1 MSQPGFKT
9 VQSRVQQT
17 SIQQS
22 GNNLTRNFKI
32 IKEAEEIATE
42 HTPLL
47 SQTKY
52 KITKIKNS
60 PLPIGVQFLGENTR
74 KGQGGLQLPCTSTL
88 NPSLVTA
95 PHSRQIENNRTY
107 NCQKSSFLEVLLEGD
122 KFWNCIRRASYKAT
136 AYYRKNNLY

>member
-47 SQTKY
+47 SQ
-52 KITKIKNS
+52 IKIKDS
-60 PLPIGVQFLGENTR
+60 PLPIVVQF
-74 KGQGGLQLPCTSTL
+74 
-88 NPSLVTA
+88 
-95 PHSRQIENNRTY
+95 
-107 NCQKSSFLEVLLEGD
+107 
-122 KFWNCIRRASYKAT
+122 FW
-136 AYYRKNNLY
+136 